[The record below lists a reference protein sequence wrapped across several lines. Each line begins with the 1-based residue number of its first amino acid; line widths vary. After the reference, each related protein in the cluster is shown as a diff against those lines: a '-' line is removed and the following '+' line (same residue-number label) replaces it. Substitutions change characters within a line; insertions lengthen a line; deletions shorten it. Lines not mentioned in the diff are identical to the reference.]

1 MLTCLQTSLERLE
14 SEVRRLRGENTRL
27 AEELEGAKDGAARH
41 SALQKELDQLRWQI
55 AKMED
60 SRRIYETATNQLV
73 TFLDLVS
80 DQLTGS
86 SPSRAKSALDL
97 TSLAGTESRLSLA
110 PSTTAAGSRCA
121 LDFLGLDLGLGADL
135 NAQMAAA
142 GGGRS
147 SRASLGTSL
156 NTSRA
161 AAIAAAN
168 IRLSLGGCGGGSS
181 LELNNRLR
189 RHHVGSGA
197 ARSGRGMPRMGVE
210 GASIYAAAAAQHG
223 GQNIWRSRSE
233 VGIPGELSKE
243 CLINY
248 CDSPKKLLQC
258 AFSFWLYLYSF
269 PVHSLLADGFL
280 CVRFHDL
287 RAE

>member
-14 SEVRRLRGENTRL
+14 SEVRRLRGENARL
-27 AEELEGAKDGAARH
+27 ADELEGAKEGAVRH

-110 PSTTAAGSRCA
+110 PSTTANSHCG

-135 NAQMAAA
+135 NAQMASA
-142 GGGRS
+142 GGRS

-156 NTSRA
+156 NASRA

-168 IRLSLGGCGGGSS
+168 IRLSRGGCGGGGGSS

-189 RHHVGSGA
+189 RHHVGVG

-210 GASIYAAAAAQHG
+210 GASLYAAATAQHG

-233 VGIPGELSKE
+233 VGIPGELS
-243 CLINY
+243 IIY
-248 CDSPKKLLQC
+248 VQ
-258 AFSFWLYLYSF
+258 
-269 PVHSLLADGFL
+269 
-280 CVRFHDL
+280 
-287 RAE
+287 